1 MGIQAGS
8 KDRFDSLLRLAAS
21 SFAEPPWF
29 APPVDVIDESD
40 SLTIE
45 FHVPGSAGAVHVTTD
60 AKSLYIRSV
69 RRHREAVRVCALANR
84 VVPNELEV
92 VQHGDSLTVRIRKAT
107 GKHAA

>member
-1 MGIQAGS
+1 MGIKAGS
-8 KDRFDSLLRLAAS
+8 KDRFESLLRLATS

-45 FHVPGSAGAVHVTTD
+45 FYVPGSAGVHVTTD
-60 AKSLYIRSV
+60 AKSLYVRSV
-69 RRHREAVRVCALANR
+69 RRHRQALRVCALANR